1 MSKINT
7 VWVPIILLGCILYF
21 GCGWLHSECQ
31 EFLDLST
38 QQQDSEFGKY
48 SIEKQLD
55 VYLCAM
61 KVHPPYSS
69 LARDIA
75 QRGESAVPVIM
86 KKMKTVRSEME
97 QYDLIYVL
105 EVMSD
110 SGSLRG
116 RKDVVA
122 DISQVID
129 NMKFDVVRQ
138 RSLES
143 LKKIEINS
151 GIKPFTYVR

>member
-1 MSKINT
+1 MSKINMLCLSMLL
-7 VWVPIILLGCILYF
+7 VSCSLCLGCR
-21 GCGWLHSECQ
+21 WQHSECQ
-31 EFLDLST
+31 EFLDMPT
-38 QQQDSEFGKY
+38 QQQQSEFATY
-48 SIEKQLD
+48 SLEKQLD

-69 LARDIA
+69 LANDIA
-75 QRGESAVPVIM
+75 ERGDSAVPLIIE
-86 KKMKTVRSEME
+86 KMKTVKSDMD
-97 QYDLIYVL
+97 QFNLIYLL
-105 EVMSD
+105 EVMS
-110 SGSLRG
+110 GRGTLRG

-122 DISQVID
+122 EISQVID
-129 NMKFDVVRQ
+129 GMKFDIVRE